1 MSNDDDDLSCT
12 DLYNAPHLG
21 WTDFS
26 MTSIQAASKFNDND
40 DQRMSI
46 GLEFAGPGQ
55 SASSDPWQLCATE
68 HVPSC
73 PEPHFSHL

>member
-1 MSNDDDDLSCT
+1 MSNDDGDLPCT

-40 DQRMSI
+40 D
-46 GLEFAGPGQ
+46 
-55 SASSDPWQLCATE
+55 
-68 HVPSC
+68 
-73 PEPHFSHL
+73 